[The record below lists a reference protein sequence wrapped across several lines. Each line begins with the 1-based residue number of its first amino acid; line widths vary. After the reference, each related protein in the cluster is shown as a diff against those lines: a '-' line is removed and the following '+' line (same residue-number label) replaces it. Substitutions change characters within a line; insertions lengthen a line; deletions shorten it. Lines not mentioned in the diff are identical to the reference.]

1 MATHAG
7 HTGSIKAVTNS
18 GDSQNPATAAAVA
31 EVKDWSLETTANLA
45 DDTVLGDAWTSQKV
59 TTKSWST
66 TLNCIWD
73 DADPAQEDLIEGAT
87 VDVELYPYGDTS
99 GNEKW
104 NGTGIVASVSKSA
117 AADGLVEASFN
128 VTGVGALTYGTA

>member
-7 HTGSIKAVTNS
+7 HTGSIKAVTS
-18 GDSQNPATAAAVA
+18 TDGTGVTVAVA

-45 DDTVLGDAWTSQKV
+45 DDTVLGDAWTSQKL

-66 TLNCIWD
+66 TLNCIWSDD
-73 DADPAQEDLIEGAT
+73 DAAQDDFVEGGT
-87 VDVELYPYGDTS
+87 VQVELFPYGETS
-99 GNEKW
+99 GSTKW
-104 NGTGIVASVSKSA
+104 DGLAVVASVSKSA

-128 VTGVGALTYGTA
+128 LTGIGALTPGTA

>member
-7 HTGSIKAVTNS
+7 HTGSIKAVTSTDGS
-18 GDSQNPATAAAVA
+18 GTPVAVA

-45 DDTVLGDAWTSQKV
+45 DDTVLGDAWTSQKL

-66 TLNCIWD
+66 TLNCIWSDD
-73 DADPAQEDLIEGAT
+73 DAAQDDFVEGGT
-87 VDVELYPYGDTS
+87 VQVELYPYGVTS
-99 GNEKW
+99 GNTKW
-104 NGTGIVASVSKSA
+104 DGLAIVASVSKSA

-128 VTGVGALTYGTA
+128 LTGIGALTPGTA

>member
-7 HTGSIKAVTNS
+7 HTGSIKAVTS
-18 GDSQNPATAAAVA
+18 VDGTGAPVAVA

-45 DDTVLGDAWTSQKV
+45 DDTVLGDAWTSQKL

-66 TLNCIWD
+66 TLNCIWSDD
-73 DADPAQEDLIEGAT
+73 DAAQDDFVEGGT
-87 VDVELYPYGDTS
+87 VQVELYPYGETA
-99 GNEKW
+99 GNTKW
-104 NGTGIVASVSKSA
+104 DGLAIVASVSKSA

-128 VTGVGALTYGTA
+128 LTGIGALTPGTA

>member
-7 HTGSIKAVTNS
+7 HTGSIKAVTSTDGS
-18 GDSQNPATAAAVA
+18 GTTAAVA
-31 EVKDWSLETTANLA
+31 EVKDWS
-45 DDTVLGDAWTSQKV
+45 SQKL

-66 TLNCIWD
+66 TLNCIWNDD
-73 DADPAQEDLIEGAT
+73 DAAQEDFVEGGTVQIE
-87 VDVELYPYGDTS
+87 LFPYGETA

-104 NGTGIVASVSKSA
+104 SGLAIVASVSKSA

>member
-7 HTGSIKAVTNS
+7 HTGSIKAVTSADGS
-18 GDSQNPATAAAVA
+18 GAPVAVA

-45 DDTVLGDAWTSQKV
+45 DDTVLGDAWTSQKL

-66 TLNCIWD
+66 TLNCIWSDD
-73 DADPAQEDLIEGAT
+73 DAAQDDFVEGGT
-87 VDVELYPYGDTS
+87 VQVELYPYGETA
-99 GNEKW
+99 GNTKW
-104 NGTGIVASVSKSA
+104 DGLAIVASVSKSA

-128 VTGVGALTYGTA
+128 LTGIGALTPGTA

>member
-7 HTGSIKAVTNS
+7 HTGSIKAVTS
-18 GDSQNPATAAAVA
+18 TDGAGTPLAVA

-45 DDTVLGDAWTSQKV
+45 DDTVLGNAWTSQKL

-66 TLNCIWD
+66 TLNCIWSND
-73 DADPAQEDLIEGAT
+73 DAAQDDFVEGGT
-87 VDVELYPYGDTS
+87 VQVELYPYGETA
-99 GNEKW
+99 GNTKW
-104 NGTGIVASVSKSA
+104 DGLAIVASVSKSA

-128 VTGVGALTYGTA
+128 LTGIGALTPGTA

>member
-7 HTGSIKAVTNS
+7 HTGSIKAVTS
-18 GDSQNPATAAAVA
+18 TDGTGVTAAVA

-45 DDTVLGDAWTSQKV
+45 DDTVLGDAWTSQKL

-73 DADPAQEDLIEGAT
+73 NEDAAQDDFVEGGT
-87 VDVELYPYGDTS
+87 VQVELYPYGVTS
-99 GNEKW
+99 GNVKW
-104 NGTGIVASVSKSA
+104 DGLAIVASVSKSA

-128 VTGVGALTYGTA
+128 LTGIGALTPGTA

>member
-7 HTGSIKAVTNS
+7 HTGSIKAVTSTDGS
-18 GDSQNPATAAAVA
+18 GTPVAVA

-45 DDTVLGDAWTSQKV
+45 DDTVLGDAWTSQKL

-66 TLNCIWD
+66 TLNCIWSD
-73 DADPAQEDLIEGAT
+73 DDPAQEDFVEGGT
-87 VDVELYPYGDTS
+87 VQVELYPYGETA
-99 GNEKW
+99 GNTKW
-104 NGTGIVASVSKSA
+104 DGLAIVASVSKSA

-128 VTGVGALTYGTA
+128 LTGIGALTPGTA

>member
-7 HTGSIKAVTNS
+7 HTGSIKAVTS
-18 GDSQNPATAAAVA
+18 IDGTGAPLAVA

-45 DDTVLGDAWTSQKV
+45 DDTVLGDAWTSQKL

-66 TLNCIWD
+66 TLNCTWSND
-73 DADPAQEDLIEGAT
+73 DAAQQDFVEGGT
-87 VDVELYPYGDTS
+87 VQVELYPYGETA
-99 GNEKW
+99 GNTKW
-104 NGTGIVASVSKSA
+104 DGLAIVASVSKSA

-128 VTGVGALTYGTA
+128 LTGIGALTPGTA

>member
-7 HTGSIKAVTNS
+7 HTGSIKAVTS
-18 GDSQNPATAAAVA
+18 VDGTGSPVAVA

-45 DDTVLGDAWTSQKV
+45 DDTVLGDAWTSQKL

-66 TLNCIWD
+66 TLNCIWSDD
-73 DADPAQEDLIEGAT
+73 DAAQDDFVEGGT
-87 VDVELYPYGDTS
+87 VQVELYPYGETA
-99 GNEKW
+99 GNTKW
-104 NGTGIVASVSKSA
+104 DGLAIVASVSKSA

-128 VTGVGALTYGTA
+128 LTGIGALTPGTA

>member
-7 HTGSIKAVTNS
+7 HTGSIKAVTS
-18 GDSQNPATAAAVA
+18 TDGTGVTAAVA

-45 DDTVLGDAWTSQKV
+45 DDTVLGNAWTSQKL

-73 DADPAQEDLIEGAT
+73 NEDAAQDDFVEGGT
-87 VDVELYPYGDTS
+87 VQVELYPYGETA
-99 GNEKW
+99 GNTKW
-104 NGTGIVASVSKSA
+104 DGLAIVASVSKSA

-128 VTGVGALTYGTA
+128 LTGIGALTPGTA

>member
-7 HTGSIKAVTNS
+7 HTGSIKAVTSTDGS
-18 GDSQNPATAAAVA
+18 GTPAAVA

-45 DDTVLGDAWTSQKV
+45 DNTVLGDAWTSQKL

-66 TLNCIWD
+66 TLNCIWSDD
-73 DADPAQEDLIEGAT
+73 DAAQDDFVEGGT
-87 VDVELYPYGDTS
+87 VQVELYPYGETE
-99 GNEKW
+99 GNTKW
-104 NGTGIVASVSKSA
+104 GGLAIVASVSKSA

-128 VTGVGALTYGTA
+128 LTGIGALTPGAA

>member
-7 HTGSIKAVTNS
+7 HTGSIKAVTS
-18 GDSQNPATAAAVA
+18 IDGTGAPLAVA

-45 DDTVLGDAWTSQKV
+45 DDTVLGDAWTSQKL

-66 TLNCIWD
+66 TLNCIWSND
-73 DADPAQEDLIEGAT
+73 DAAQQDFVEGGT
-87 VDVELYPYGDTS
+87 VQVELYPYGETA
-99 GNEKW
+99 GNTKW
-104 NGTGIVASVSKSA
+104 DGLAIVASVSKSA

-128 VTGVGALTYGTA
+128 LTGIGALTPGTA

>member
-7 HTGSIKAVTNS
+7 HTGSIKAVTS
-18 GDSQNPATAAAVA
+18 IDGTGAPLAVA

-45 DDTVLGDAWTSQKV
+45 DDTVLGNAWTSQKL

-66 TLNCIWD
+66 TLNCIWSND
-73 DADPAQEDLIEGAT
+73 DAAQEDFVEGGT
-87 VDVELYPYGDTS
+87 VQVELYPYGETA
-99 GNEKW
+99 GNTKW
-104 NGTGIVASVSKSA
+104 DGLAIVASVSKSA

-128 VTGVGALTYGTA
+128 LTGIGALTPGTA

>member
-7 HTGSIKAVTNS
+7 HTGSIKAVTS
-18 GDSQNPATAAAVA
+18 TDGTGDPVAVA

-45 DDTVLGDAWTSQKV
+45 DDTVLGDAWTSQKL

-66 TLNCIWD
+66 TLNCIWSDD
-73 DADPAQEDLIEGAT
+73 DAAQDDFVEGGT
-87 VDVELYPYGDTS
+87 VQVELYPYGETA
-99 GNEKW
+99 GNTKW
-104 NGTGIVASVSKSA
+104 DGLAIVASVSKSA

-128 VTGVGALTYGTA
+128 LTGIGALTPGTA

>member
-7 HTGSIKAVTNS
+7 HTGSIKAVTSTDGS
-18 GDSQNPATAAAVA
+18 GTPVAVA

-45 DDTVLGDAWTSQKV
+45 DNTVLGDAWTSQKL

-66 TLNCIWD
+66 TLNCIWSDD
-73 DADPAQEDLIEGAT
+73 DAAQDDFVEGGT
-87 VDVELYPYGDTS
+87 VQVELYPYGETA
-99 GNEKW
+99 GNTKW
-104 NGTGIVASVSKSA
+104 DGLAIVASVSKSA

-128 VTGVGALTYGTA
+128 LTGIGALTPGTA

>member
-7 HTGSIKAVTNS
+7 HTGSIKAVTSTDGS
-18 GDSQNPATAAAVA
+18 GTTAAVA

-45 DDTVLGDAWTSQKV
+45 DDTVLGDAWTSQKL

-73 DADPAQEDLIEGAT
+73 DADAAQEDFVEGGT
-87 VDVELYPYGDTS
+87 VQVELFPYGATS

-104 NGTGIVASVSKSA
+104 SGLAIVASVSKSA

-128 VTGVGALTYGTA
+128 LTGIGALTYGTAP

>member
-7 HTGSIKAVTNS
+7 HTGSIKAVTT
-18 GDSQNPATAAAVA
+18 GGTAAAVA

-45 DDTVLGDAWTSQKV
+45 DDTVLGNAWTSQKL
-59 TTKSWST
+59 TTKSWT
-66 TLNCIWD
+66 TTVNCIWD
-73 DADPAQEDLIEGAT
+73 NADAAQEDFEEGAI

-99 GNEKW
+99 GNTKW
-104 NGTGIVASVSKSA
+104 EGTGIVASVSKSA

-128 VTGVGALTYGTA
+128 ITGTGPMTPGTA

>member
-7 HTGSIKAVTNS
+7 HTGSVKAVTT
-18 GDSQNPATAAAVA
+18 GGTAAAVA

-45 DDTVLGDAWTSQKV
+45 DDTVLGDAWTSQKL

-66 TLNCIWD
+66 TVNCIWD
-73 DADPAQEDLIEGAT
+73 NADAAQEDFEEGAI
-87 VDVELYPYGDTS
+87 VDVELYPYGDTT
-99 GNEKW
+99 GNTVWE
-104 NGTGIVASVSKSA
+104 GTGIVASVSKSA

-128 VTGVGALTYGTA
+128 ITGTGPMTPGTA

>member
-7 HTGSIKAVTNS
+7 HTGSVKAVTT
-18 GDSQNPATAAAVA
+18 GGTAAAVA
-31 EVKDWSLETTANLA
+31 EVKDWSIETTANLA
-45 DDTVLGDAWTSQKV
+45 DDTVLGDSWTSQKL

-66 TLNCIWD
+66 TLNCIWSDD
-73 DADPAQEDLIEGAT
+73 DAAQEDLIEGAT
-87 VDVELYPYGDTS
+87 VDIELYPYGDTT

-104 NGTGIVASVSKSA
+104 TGSGIVASVSKSA

>member
-7 HTGSIKAVTNS
+7 HTGSIKAVTSTDGS
-18 GDSQNPATAAAVA
+18 GTTAAVA

-45 DDTVLGDAWTSQKV
+45 DDTVLGDAWTSQKL

-73 DADPAQEDLIEGAT
+73 DADAAQEDFEEGGT
-87 VDVELYPYGDTS
+87 VQVELFPYGETA

-104 NGTGIVASVSKSA
+104 SGLAIVASVSKSA

-128 VTGVGALTYGTA
+128 LTGIGALSYGTAP

>member
-7 HTGSIKAVTNS
+7 HTGSIKAVTSTDGS
-18 GDSQNPATAAAVA
+18 GTPVAVA

-45 DDTVLGDAWTSQKV
+45 DDTVLGDAWTSQKL

-66 TLNCIWD
+66 TLNCIWSDD
-73 DADPAQEDLIEGAT
+73 DAAQDDFVEGGT
-87 VDVELYPYGDTS
+87 VQVELYPYGITS
-99 GNEKW
+99 ASVYWKCLA
-104 NGTGIVASVSKSA
+104 IVASVSKSA

-128 VTGVGALTYGTA
+128 LTGIGALTPDAVA

>member
-7 HTGSIKAVTNS
+7 HTGSIKAVTS
-18 GDSQNPATAAAVA
+18 IDGTGAPLAVA

-45 DDTVLGDAWTSQKV
+45 DDTVLGNAWTSQKL

-66 TLNCIWD
+66 TLNCIWSND
-73 DADPAQEDLIEGAT
+73 DAAQQDFVEGGT
-87 VDVELYPYGDTS
+87 VQVELYPYGETA
-99 GNEKW
+99 GNTKW
-104 NGTGIVASVSKSA
+104 DGLAIVASVSKSA

-128 VTGVGALTYGTA
+128 LTGIGALTPGTA

>member
-7 HTGSIKAVTNS
+7 HTGSIKAVTS
-18 GDSQNPATAAAVA
+18 VDGTGAPVAVA

-45 DDTVLGDAWTSQKV
+45 DDTVLGDAWTSQKL

-66 TLNCIWD
+66 TLNCIWSD
-73 DADPAQEDLIEGAT
+73 DDPAQEDFVEGGT
-87 VDVELYPYGDTS
+87 VQVELYPYGETA
-99 GNEKW
+99 GNTKW
-104 NGTGIVASVSKSA
+104 DGLAIVASVSKSA

-128 VTGVGALTYGTA
+128 LTGIGALTPGTA

>member
-7 HTGSIKAVTNS
+7 HTGSIKAVTS
-18 GDSQNPATAAAVA
+18 VDGTGDPVAVA

-45 DDTVLGDAWTSQKV
+45 DDTVLGDAWTSQKL

-66 TLNCIWD
+66 TLNCIWSDD
-73 DADPAQEDLIEGAT
+73 DAAQDDFVEGGT
-87 VDVELYPYGDTS
+87 VQVELYPYGETA
-99 GNEKW
+99 GNTKW
-104 NGTGIVASVSKSA
+104 DGLAIVASVSKSA

-128 VTGVGALTYGTA
+128 LTGIGALTPGTA

>member
-7 HTGSIKAVTNS
+7 HTGSVKAVTT
-18 GDSQNPATAAAVA
+18 GGTAAAVA
-31 EVKDWSLETTANLA
+31 EVKDWSMETTANLA
-45 DDTVLGDAWTSQKV
+45 DDTVLGDAWTSQKL

-73 DADPAQEDLIEGAT
+73 PADAAQEDFEEGAI

-99 GNEKW
+99 GNTKW
-104 NGTGIVASVSKSA
+104 SGTGIVASVSKSA
-117 AADGLVEASFN
+117 AADGLVEASFSI
-128 VTGVGALTYGTA
+128 TGTGAMTPGSA

>member
-7 HTGSIKAVTNS
+7 HTGSIKAVTS
-18 GDSQNPATAAAVA
+18 IDGTGAPLAVA

-45 DDTVLGDAWTSQKV
+45 DDTVLGDAWTSQKL

-66 TLNCIWD
+66 TLNCIWSND
-73 DADPAQEDLIEGAT
+73 DAAQEDFVEGGT
-87 VDVELYPYGDTS
+87 VQVELYPYGETA
-99 GNEKW
+99 GNTKW
-104 NGTGIVASVSKSA
+104 DGLAIVASVSKSA

-128 VTGVGALTYGTA
+128 LTGIGALTPGTA

>member
-7 HTGSIKAVTNS
+7 HTGSIKAVTS
-18 GDSQNPATAAAVA
+18 VDGTGAPVAVA

-45 DDTVLGDAWTSQKV
+45 DDTVLGDAWTSQKL

-73 DADPAQEDLIEGAT
+73 NEDPAQDDFVEGGT
-87 VDVELYPYGDTS
+87 VQVELYPYGITS
-99 GNEKW
+99 ASVYWKGLA
-104 NGTGIVASVSKSA
+104 IVASVSKSA

-128 VTGVGALTYGTA
+128 LTGIGALTPDTVS

>member
-7 HTGSIKAVTNS
+7 HTGSIKAVTSTDGS
-18 GDSQNPATAAAVA
+18 GTTAAVA

-45 DDTVLGDAWTSQKV
+45 DDTVLGNAWTSQKL

-66 TLNCIWD
+66 TLNCIWSDD
-73 DADPAQEDLIEGAT
+73 DAAQDDFVEGGT
-87 VDVELYPYGDTS
+87 VQVELFPYGETQGNTKWS
-99 GNEKW
+99 GLA
-104 NGTGIVASVSKSA
+104 IVASVSKSA

-128 VTGVGALTYGTA
+128 LTGINALTPGTAP

>member
-7 HTGSIKAVTNS
+7 HTGSVKAVTTGGS
-18 GDSQNPATAAAVA
+18 AAAVA

-45 DDTVLGDAWTSQKV
+45 DDTVLGDAWTSQKL

-66 TLNCIWD
+66 TLNCIWSD
-73 DADPAQEDLIEGAT
+73 GDAAQDDLIEGAT
-87 VDVELYPYGDTS
+87 VDVELYPYGDTTD
-99 GNEKW
+99 NVKW
-104 NGTGIVASVSKSA
+104 TGSGIVASVSKSA

-128 VTGVGALTYGTA
+128 VTGVGPLTPGQA

>member
-7 HTGSIKAVTNS
+7 HTGSIKAVTT
-18 GDSQNPATAAAVA
+18 GGTAAAVA

-45 DDTVLGDAWTSQKV
+45 DDTVLGDAWTSQKL
-59 TTKSWST
+59 TTKSWT
-66 TLNCIWD
+66 TTVNCIWD
-73 DADPAQEDLIEGAT
+73 NADAAQEDFEEGAI

-99 GNEKW
+99 GNTKW
-104 NGTGIVASVSKSA
+104 EGTGIVASVSKSA

-128 VTGVGALTYGTA
+128 ITGTGPMTPGTA

>member
-7 HTGSIKAVTNS
+7 HTGSIKAVTS
-18 GDSQNPATAAAVA
+18 TDGTGVTAAVA

-45 DDTVLGDAWTSQKV
+45 DNTVLGDAWTSQKL

-73 DADPAQEDLIEGAT
+73 NEDAAQDDFVEGGT
-87 VDVELYPYGDTS
+87 VQVELYPYGVTS
-99 GNEKW
+99 GNVKW
-104 NGTGIVASVSKSA
+104 DGLAIVASVSKSA

-128 VTGVGALTYGTA
+128 LTGIGALTPGTA